1 MTGQTFNVGFT
12 SDWDDLMDGQSR
24 ISTSPLQGGNT
35 VTTISRP
42 YLLLAVF
49 LSAVATLIV
58 LAR

>member
-1 MTGQTFNVGFT
+1 
-12 SDWDDLMDGQSR
+12 MDNR
-24 ISTSPLQGGNT
+24 EYRRHPLQGGNT

>member
-1 MTGQTFNVGFT
+1 
-12 SDWDDLMDGQSR
+12 MDNREYRRQP
-24 ISTSPLQGGNT
+24 TWKENP

-49 LSAVATLIV
+49 LSALATLIV

>member
-1 MTGQTFNVGFT
+1 LGRPYGWTIENIDVA
-12 SDWDDLMDGQSR
+12 
-24 ISTSPLQGGNT
+24 LQGGNT
-35 VTTISRP
+35 MTTISRP

>member
-1 MTGQTFNVGFT
+1 
-12 SDWDDLMDGQSR
+12 
-24 ISTSPLQGGNT
+24 

-49 LSAVATLIV
+49 LSALATLIV

>member
-1 MTGQTFNVGFT
+1 MGQTFNDGFT
-12 SDWDDLMDGQSR
+12 RDWDDLMDGQSK
-24 ISTSPLQGGNT
+24 ISTSPHQGGNT

-49 LSAVATLIV
+49 LSAIATVIV